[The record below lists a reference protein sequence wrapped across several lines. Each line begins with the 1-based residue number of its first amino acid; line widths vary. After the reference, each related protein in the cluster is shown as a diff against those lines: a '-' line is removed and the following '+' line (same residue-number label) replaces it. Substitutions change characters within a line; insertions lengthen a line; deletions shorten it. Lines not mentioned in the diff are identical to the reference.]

1 VSGFA
6 GLAACVHCGFCLQA
20 CPTYLATADEA
31 DSPRGR
37 IVLMRSLERGELAA
51 DDPGLRLHLDR
62 CLGCRGCEP
71 VCPSGVSYGP
81 ALEAARERIAAVHP
95 IPPGARG
102 ILAAV
107 AEPAIGGPAMLLARI
122 ARPLVGRLAGR
133 HGLAFACG
141 MLAATRRVKLT
152 QGGQRG
158 QVRQRMQE
166 NRGSTAA
173 AAAAPAASAAPATPA
188 APVVVFQGCIQAG
201 LFAHVNAAAARTL
214 VVNRY
219 RIVAVEG
226 QGCCGALHAHAGLLA
241 EARALARANVKAFA
255 AEPGVLVAATAA
267 GCGAML
273 RSYGDLLAGD
283 PLERAARDLAGRV
296 RDITELLADAGPL
309 AGAGIALRVAYDP
322 PCHLLHAQHV
332 AAPPRA
338 VLAAVPGLEVVAH
351 DEAEQC
357 CGSAGIY
364 GLSQP
369 EMSRAVLDRKIA
381 AITAAAPDLVATG
394 NPGCTMQIGAGLR
407 AAGSRIGVVHP
418 VELLDASYA
427 AAGRYQDIDADAER
441 A

>member
-1 VSGFA
+1 MNGFA
-6 GLAACVHCGFCLQA
+6 GLAPCVHCGFCLQA

-37 IVLMRSLERGELAA
+37 IVLMRSLERGDLAA
-51 DDPGLRLHLDR
+51 NDPGLQLHLDR

-81 ALEAARERIAAVHP
+81 ALEAARERIAAARP
-95 IPPGARG
+95 IPAAARA
-102 ILAAV
+102 ILAAM

-122 ARPLVGRLAGR
+122 ARPVVGRLAGR
-133 HGLAFACG
+133 RGLGFAFG
-141 MLAATRRVKLT
+141 MLAATRRVTLARNDRK
-152 QGGQRG
+152 
-158 QVRQRMQE
+158 
-166 NRGSTAA
+166 AA
-173 AAAAPAASAAPATPA
+173 DGPAPVSAASAAPAA
-188 APVVVFQGCIQAG
+188 GAGPVVVFQGCIQAG
-201 LFAHVNAAAARTL
+201 LFSHVNAAAARTL

-241 EARALARANVKAFA
+241 DARALARANVKAFA
-255 AEPGVLVAATAA
+255 AEPGALLAATAA

-283 PLERAARDLAGRV
+283 PLEPTARDFAGRV
-296 RDITELLADAGPL
+296 RDITELLAEAGPL
-309 AGAGIALRVAYDP
+309 RGAAVALRVAYDP
-322 PCHLLHAQHV
+322 PCHLLHAQRV
-332 AAPPRA
+332 ADPPRA
-338 VLAAVPGLEVVAH
+338 VLAAVPGLEVVPH

-407 AAGSRIGVVHP
+407 AVGSRIGVVHP

-427 AAGRYQDIDADAER
+427 AAGRYADIAEDPER